1 MTRSVNPIAP
11 MSKANLRSIPKGR
24 AGFTLI
30 ELLVV
35 IAIIAILAAMLL
47 PALSSAKQKA
57 KRIQC
62 ISNLRQWGLGFQ
74 LYASENNDSMPAGW
88 YDSSGM
94 WMVALQPYIP
104 GAQIGGP
111 ICFCPAAMTTR
122 DTLPNYWV
130 INQTTFLAWGIMG
143 TNGYPIASSPTP
155 AGGTSVWGRNGMGG
169 SYGFNGW
176 MANPSATEDAGDPAG
191 PGYWR
196 KLTAAGKY
204 ANAPLFADCVWQGSN
219 PQPGDPPPTAPGDC
233 AVGAAMGSF
242 CIPRHNSRSPVNMA
256 FIDNSVSKV
265 GLRELWTLPWSE
277 TFNPSQ
283 GPVLWPVWLKGYN

>member
-1 MTRSVNPIAP
+1 MIRIVNPIAP
-11 MSKANLRSIPKGR
+11 MSKANLRNPSKAR
-24 AGFTLI
+24 SAFTLI

-47 PALSSAKQKA
+47 PALASAKQKA

-74 LYASENNDSMPAGW
+74 LYAPENNDSMPAGW
-88 YDSSGM
+88 YDTSGM

-122 DTLPNYWV
+122 DSLPNFWV

-143 TNGYPIASSPTP
+143 TNGYPIGSSTTP
-155 AGGTSVWGRNGMGG
+155 SGATSVWGRNGMGG

-176 MANPSATEDAGDPAG
+176 MANPPVAADAGDPSAG
-191 PGYWR
+191 GYWR
-196 KLTAAGKY
+196 KLTTAGKF

-219 PQPGDPPPTAPGDC
+219 PQPTDPPPIAPGDC

-242 CIPRHNSRSPVNMA
+242 CVPRHTGRTPINMA

-265 GLRELWTLPWSE
+265 GLRELWTLPWSQ
-277 TFNPSQ
+277 TFDPTK
-283 GPVLWPVWLKGYN
+283 GPVLWPLWLKGYN